1 METTSF
7 LPGISPKLCGR
18 APKPQAR
25 ILADKMQAIHSSGL
39 SELADLFKD
48 SLPPSLLESRLK
60 KDGSRNRTY
69 TCYATFWGFLSQV
82 LSPST
87 SRLEVVRQI
96 QGKSVALGR
105 KAPSSATAAYC
116 NARKELDFEGLEKIN
131 QAILSRLSAAAPQ
144 SRLWLGR
151 RVKILDGACISLA
164 DTRANQGE
172 YPQPS
177 TQKDGCGFPAMKLVG
192 SFSLETGG
200 LEDYCE
206 MPQKSHESRCL
217 LQLMELFAKGDVA
230 LTDRGFSSY
239 LNIATLEG
247 KGCDA
252 VMRAH
257 QGRKIDMGKGQSLGE
272 GDRLMT
278 WSRPQRPKGYD
289 KDQWEALPESLDI
302 RVVTF
307 EVRQKGFRT
316 RSITLVTT
324 LTDPKA
330 FPRQALIDLYM
341 KRWSVELRIRDIK
354 TTMGMEIL
362 RCKSPEM
369 VRKELLMFVIA
380 HNLIRVLMLES
391 LSHARADLE
400 RISFKAAVDTLR
412 QFRPYIVAAKSK
424 KAMRDVIDSM
434 IRIIAEGIVPERVD
448 RSEPRAVKRRPKNYQ
463 LLTSP
468 RHEMKVSERRRKTPP
483 KQRATPLS

>member
-1 METTSF
+1 METTNF

-25 ILADKMQAIHSSGL
+25 ILADKMRFIHSSGL

-48 SLPPSLLESRLK
+48 WLPASLLESELK
-60 KDGSRNRTY
+60 KDRSRNRTY
-69 TCYATFWGFLSQV
+69 TCYATFWGFFSQV

-87 SRLEVVRQI
+87 SCLEVVRQI
-96 QGKSVALGR
+96 QGKSVELGR

-116 NARKELDFEGLEKIN
+116 NARKELDFQGLEKVS
-131 QAILSRLSAAAPQ
+131 QAVLSRLSAAAPQ

-151 RVKILDGACISLA
+151 RVKVLDGTCISLA
-164 DTRANQGE
+164 DTQANQNE

-177 TQKDGCGFPAMKLVG
+177 TQKEGCGFPAMKLVG
-192 SFSLETGG
+192 SFSLETGA

-217 LQLMELFAKGDVA
+217 LELMKLFDKGDVA
-230 LTDRGFSSY
+230 LTDRGFSSF
-239 LNIATLEG
+239 LNIATLKSE
-247 KGCDA
+247 GCDA

-257 QGRKIDMGKGQSLGE
+257 QRRKIDIRKGESLGE
-272 GDRLMT
+272 GDRLMA
-278 WSRPQRPKGYD
+278 WSRPQRPKGFD
-289 KDQWEALPESLDI
+289 EDQWKDLPESLDI
-302 RVVTF
+302 RVVAF

-324 LTDPKA
+324 LTDPEA
-330 FPRQALIDLYM
+330 FPRQELIDLYM

-362 RCKSPEM
+362 RCKSPKM
-369 VRKELLMFVIA
+369 VRKELLMFIIA
-380 HNLIRVLMLES
+380 HNLIRVLMIES
-391 LSHARADLE
+391 LSHTRAELE
-400 RISFKAAVDTLR
+400 RVSFKATVDTLR
-412 QFRPYIVAAKSK
+412 QFRPYIIAAKSNK
-424 KAMRDVIDSM
+424 SMRDVIDNM
-434 IRIIAEGIVPERVD
+434 IRIIAEGIVPERID

-468 RHEMKVSERRRKTPP
+468 RSRMKVSERRRKTPP
-483 KQRATPLS
+483 KQRATLLS